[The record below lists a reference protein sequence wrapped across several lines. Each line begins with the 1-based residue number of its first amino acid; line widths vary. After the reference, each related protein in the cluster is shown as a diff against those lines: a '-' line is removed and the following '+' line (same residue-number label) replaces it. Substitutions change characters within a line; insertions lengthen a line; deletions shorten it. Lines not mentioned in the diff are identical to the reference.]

1 MRLGRPPLKVLRLGL
16 LLALPMAIL
25 AGCANNPDGRVI
37 AMPNRQVAGLDA
49 DDVVRVM
56 QRAGFSDEQILE
68 LGTELRNGLASSGAA
83 QIRVGDKVESI
94 FAVDGRYLH
103 VSSRRRGSF
112 IYDLKT
118 GRVR

>member
-1 MRLGRPPLKVLRLGL
+1 MKPDRALLKVLRLTS

-25 AGCANNPDGRVI
+25 VGCANNPHGRVL

-68 LGTELRNGLASSGAA
+68 LGTELRNSLSSSGAA
-83 QIRVGDKVESI
+83 QIRVRDKVESI

-112 IYDLKT
+112 IYDLQT